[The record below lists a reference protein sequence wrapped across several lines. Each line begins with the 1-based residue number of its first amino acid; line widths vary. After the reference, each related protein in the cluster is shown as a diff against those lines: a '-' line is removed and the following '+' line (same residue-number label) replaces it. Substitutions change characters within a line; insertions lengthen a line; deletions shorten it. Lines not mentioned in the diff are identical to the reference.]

1 MCALSWVQL
10 FVTPWTVTCQTP
22 LFMGFSKQDY
32 WSGLPFPPPGD
43 FPDSGIKPM
52 SPILAGR
59 FFTNC
64 TTWGALT
71 YICLYINISACML
84 GIYTPFMDHTLVV
97 AKGLV

>member
-43 FPDSGIKPM
+43 FPDSGIKPK
-52 SPILAGR
+52 SPELVGR
-59 FFTNC
+59 FFTIEQP
-64 TTWGALT
+64 GKPSG
-71 YICLYINISACML
+71 ISTQWNT
-84 GIYTPFMDHTLVV
+84 IQP
-97 AKGLV
+97 